1 MTIPAERH
9 KVRET
14 VFSRRLQELLD
25 RYRGKSFFR
34 LEPDTV
40 GVAGADLMDALLRS
54 RPANAEERPTF
65 KPVLGRT
72 VTRRE
77 SSALMRT
84 VGADVRAALKKP
96 LGEPDLTGSWPAVPH
111 NYLRDLVFGHEQ
123 LRFRVLVDRRLELTP
138 KITWSAV
145 AAGAALWGRPAPE
158 VALSS
163 LAKMVLE
170 ADSFAERR
178 FAMYLYRRV
187 AGPVCFTVAA
197 LVTNALWLSSP
208 SEDDVPAEYL
218 LNEAL
223 RLLPPSWNILRVR
236 SPEFS
241 AVDSR
246 IGAGDDVLLLPLL
259 SHRDPALWDAP
270 DEFRPR
276 RWAELDPDTQP
287 GYLPFGHSNERCWGR
302 HMVLPLAARILDL
315 VRRDGLTVD
324 PAQTRAKVHLDGLL
338 EVSDVRV
345 VRA

>member
-1 MTIPAERH
+1 MTIPAERN
-9 KVRET
+9 KVRQV
-14 VFSRRLQELLD
+14 VFAPRIQELFD

-40 GVAGADLMDALLRS
+40 GVAGAELMDALLRS

-65 KPVLGRT
+65 KPVRGRV
-72 VTRRE
+72 VTRPE
-77 SSALMRT
+77 SSALMRA

-96 LGEPDLTGSWPAVPH
+96 LGEADLSGTWPAVPH

-123 LRFRVLVDRRLELTP
+123 RRFRVLVDRRLELTP
-138 KITWSAV
+138 KITWAAV

-158 VALSS
+158 VALST
-163 LAKMVLE
+163 LARMVLE
-170 ADSFAERR
+170 ADTYAQRR

-208 SEDDVPAEYL
+208 DDDVPTEYV

-236 SPEFS
+236 SPEF
-241 AVDSR
+241 AQVDAR
-246 IGAGDDVLLLPLL
+246 IGPGDDVLLLPLL
-259 SHRDPALWDAP
+259 SHRDPELWDAP
-270 DEFRPR
+270 DEFRPG
-276 RWAELDPDTQP
+276 RWASLDPDTHP

-302 HMVLPLAARILDL
+302 HLVLPLAERVLDL
-315 VRRDGLTVD
+315 VRRDGLVVD
-324 PAQTRAKVHLDGLL
+324 PAQTRGRVHLDGLL